1 MPNKYKYD
9 LTFDDHHLE
18 EDRECLND
26 LYRNQGAY
34 YKTLNEI
41 NSIFLKTLK
50 EMSQSEIKDVL
61 KHKYIIPVDKLK

>member
-9 LTFDDHHLE
+9 MTYDDRHDE

-26 LYRNQGAY
+26 WYRDQSAY
-34 YKTLNEI
+34 YKTLTEI
-41 NSIFLKTLK
+41 NNIFLKALK

-61 KHKYIIPVDKLK
+61 KHKYIIPADRLK